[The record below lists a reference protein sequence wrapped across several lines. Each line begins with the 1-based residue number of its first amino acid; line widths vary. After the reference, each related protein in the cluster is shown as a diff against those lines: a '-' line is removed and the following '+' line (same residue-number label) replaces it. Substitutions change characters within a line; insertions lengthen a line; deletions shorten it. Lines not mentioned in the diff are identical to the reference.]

1 LINEAL
7 HVMTLPP
14 ASSSRYALAIALLA
28 ALAPGANGQAKI
40 PPSQLAT
47 VSQMIGRTHVAI
59 TYRRPVARGRALFG
73 ALVPYGRRWT
83 PSADSAARI
92 ETTGPLRVAGTVLPA
107 GVYSIWAVPDS
118 AEWVV
123 SFNARA
129 ELFHKIVPV
138 TGDVASVRVRPT
150 QGDYVETLM
159 FSFPMVDADSAR
171 LELHWGATIIPIPI
185 TAIQP

>member
-1 LINEAL
+1 
-7 HVMTLPP
+7 MR
-14 ASSSRYALAIALLA
+14 SRSTVAAAAAIAM
-28 ALAPGANGQAKI
+28 LAPAARGQSKI

-47 VSQMIGRTHVAI
+47 LTQLIGTTRI
-59 TYRRPVARGRALFG
+59 EIRYRRPVARGRALFG

-92 ETTGPLRVAGTVLPA
+92 TTSGPLRVAGVPLPA
-107 GVYSIWAVPDS
+107 GTYSIWAVPDS
-118 AEWVV
+118 AEWIVA
-123 SFNARA
+123 FNSRA
-129 ELFHKIVPV
+129 ELFHKLVPV
-138 TGDVASVRVRPT
+138 TGDVASVRVRPA

-171 LELHWGATIIPIPI
+171 LELRWGTTVVPLPI